1 MVIEKLKSPF
11 DKELLSS
18 MKEFSFRAER
28 AGFSGFVGSF
38 WEVLDSLIQTEINH
52 RRNRLVNLLRKDERI
67 QERYSE
73 KEKKHH
79 DRSILRIDKA
89 LNNFKEERK
98 YLNMK
103 KFDKMDKIIKD
114 KEKFQEIRVKSIETL
129 QDSFLEDTQDPDV
142 VMEISEILNDVFNKV
157 DREKGTNGLLDF
169 IESQLVELKKVRS
182 KEKNRGREHHSP
194 LPWWKIIAI
203 ALWLGVAIYFVI
215 LCLIKSPESIVAF
228 VACMVYYVGISSTA
242 INVIK
247 GIVAWC

>member
-1 MVIEKLKSPF
+1 M
-11 DKELLSS
+11 
-18 MKEFSFRAER
+18 
-28 AGFSGFVGSF
+28 
-38 WEVLDSLIQTEINH
+38 INGVSVH
-52 RRNRLVNLLRKDERI
+52 KGEGGPIFLAAAQMFNDADNPTQAVYGDYTL
-67 QERYSE
+67 
-73 KEKKHH
+73 
-79 DRSILRIDKA
+79 
-89 LNNFKEERK
+89 
-98 YLNMK
+98 
-103 KFDKMDKIIKD
+103 IKD

-169 IESQLVELKKVRS
+169 IESQLVELKKVRY

-203 ALWLGVAIYFVI
+203 ALWLCVAIYFVI